1 MGSSDAYQACLGLA
15 LGLGLGLGLGFGLDP
30 VLLLISVL
38 GLAFGRR
45 GVWAFGFLGTE
56 KPAVS
61 SSPRSA
67 SSM

>member
-1 MGSSDAYQACLGLA
+1 MDSSDAYQACLGLA
-15 LGLGLGLGLGFGLDP
+15 LGLGLGFGLDP

-38 GLAFGRR
+38 GLALGRL
-45 GVWAFGFLGTE
+45 GVWAFGFPDTE
-56 KPAVS
+56 NPAAS